1 MPRPSQKEKI
11 IEAAL
16 QCFARQ
22 GYAGTRI
29 REIAEAANVS
39 EAALYRHFE
48 SKEAVAQSLFA
59 HHFQEFGRRM
69 KVAFTSGQPATEKLQ
84 DVVRLLLQSYRENPA
99 AFNFVILNTASF
111 LPHLSPDTIY
121 PMDVLEQIIK
131 DGQAE
136 GSLRDG
142 QPNLLAAIFLGCV
155 LRPLIVSQLAS
166 PDALD
171 LLQEKQHDPV
181 ILDAAL
187 AALRLR

>member
-1 MPRPSQKEKI
+1 M
-11 IEAAL
+11 EAAL

-39 EAALYRHFE
+39 EAALYRHFA

-69 KVAFTSGQPATEKLQ
+69 KAAFASTQPAAEKLQ
-84 DVVRLLLQSYRENPA
+84 DVVRLLLQAYRENPA

-111 LPHLSPDTIY
+111 MPHLPPDTIY
-121 PMDVLEQIIK
+121 PMDVLEQIIR

-155 LRPLIVSQLAS
+155 LRPLIVSQLAD
-166 PDALD
+166 PGALD
-171 LLQEKQHDPV
+171 LLQDQRHDSV
-181 ILDAAL
+181 ILEAAL
-187 AALRLR
+187 ASIRLR

>member
-11 IEAAL
+11 MEAAL

-22 GYAGTRI
+22 GYSGTRI
-29 REIAEAANVS
+29 RDIAEAASVS

-59 HHFQEFGRRM
+59 HHFQEFGRQM
-69 KVAFTSGQPATEKLQ
+69 KATFTTTQPALEKLQ
-84 DVVRLLLQSYRENPA
+84 EIVRLLLRTYRDNPA
-99 AFNFVILNTASF
+99 AFNFVILNTPSF
-111 LPHLSPDTIY
+111 MPHLSSDTIY
-121 PMDVLEQIIK
+121 PMDVLEQIVK

-155 LRPLIVSQLAS
+155 LRPLILSQLADPGS
-166 PDALD
+166 LD
-171 LLQEKQHDPV
+171 LLHETRHDPV
-181 ILDAAL
+181 ILEAAL
-187 AALRLR
+187 ASIRRT